1 MTPLEKLIE
10 ELPPELQQEVED
22 FARFLLET
30 KVRPVAGQARDK
42 PTLSWAGALSD
53 LRDQYTSVELQH
65 EISSSRMNST

>member
-1 MTPLEKLIE
+1 MTPLQELIE

-30 KVRPVAGQARDK
+30 KARSTAYQPHVK
-42 PTLSWAGALSD
+42 PTFSWAGALKD